1 MKNNKILIV
10 EDDYI
15 ISFALKRY
23 FESKDYQV
31 ECVADGLKALEKF
44 GLGTDLVILDI
55 NLPSISGFDVA
66 KRIRSSKLSNNIPII
81 FFSSLSQDSNIKYGY
96 DIGATEY
103 ITKPSSIEYLFSRVE
118 KYIQAS

>member
-15 ISFALKRY
+15 VSFALKKY
-23 FESKDYQV
+23 FEAKHYEVDCAS
-31 ECVADGLKALEKF
+31 DGLKALEKF
-44 GLGTDLVILDI
+44 GLGADLVILDI
-55 NLPSISGFDVA
+55 NLPNISGFDVA
-66 KRIRSSKLSNNIPII
+66 KKIRSSKSSSNVPII
-81 FFSSLSQDSNIKYGY
+81 FFSALSQDSNIKYGF

-103 ITKPSSIEYLFSRVE
+103 ITKPSSMEYLFSRVE